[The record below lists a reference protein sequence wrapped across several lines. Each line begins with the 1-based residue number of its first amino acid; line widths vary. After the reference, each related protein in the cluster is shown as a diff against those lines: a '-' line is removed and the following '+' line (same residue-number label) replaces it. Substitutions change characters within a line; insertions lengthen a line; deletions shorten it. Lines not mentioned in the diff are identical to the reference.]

1 MKIPAVDYFTLK
13 LTVAVLE
20 IPPDVAVTV
29 MTTLRPQQEILQR
42 RDGREHCQNLVV
54 PSLP

>member
-1 MKIPAVDYFTLK
+1 MRTPAVDYFTLK

-29 MTTLRPQQEILQR
+29 MFD
-42 RDGREHCQNLVV
+42 DGAT
-54 PSLP
+54 

>member
-13 LTVAVLE
+13 LTVGVLE

-29 MTTLRPQQEILQR
+29 MLV
-42 RDGREHCQNLVV
+42 DGAT
-54 PSLP
+54 

>member
-29 MTTLRPQQEILQR
+29 MLV
-42 RDGREHCQNLVV
+42 DGIT
-54 PSLP
+54 